1 MNPGIAPRDRERI
14 LSSGF
19 DGYLSKPINAKALAD
34 EIERI
39 LFQRNHPDAGSK
51 QSEGD
56 AEQKKRAAGAPGSLK
71 T

>member
-1 MNPGIAPRDRERI
+1 MTVPPCSFGCGMQARRCT
-14 LSSGF
+14 LQFFSS
-19 DGYLSKPINAKALAD
+19 KALAD

-39 LFQRNHPDAGSK
+39 LLQRNHPDTGSK